1 MEQPRPFQR
10 KRTLQ
15 RRKASPQAQHAPA
28 GIKLL
33 LLRFCSLESLGNATR
48 SGAGG
53 GLKHSAVPAHL
64 GEAQPGRELFRAFPR
79 AAKSGRFQE
88 KADRG
93 VTQPGSLSVARSC
106 PPKHPKS
113 PFIHPFFATSRAIQH
128 VGAALGGKPEL
139 MPAPRV
145 GAKGLSVCLSVRGS
159 PHPRRA
165 QKRCSAAAPPALL
178 AAPAFELLPPA
189 CSTTGGKK
197 KKKVKTDPRPL
208 CRALSVVS
216 GLQTFPQYGKTSGKP
231 IPLGPAGERRCHASM
246 RVSPGCKR
254 VPENRRTAPKRWIS
268 AFSDLFADFSSLW
281 PRVVM
286 CFPGGQPWLHLP
298 APGAQGRLHP
308 YPRRCCSWGC
318 VRSPAQQGKE
328 LGDFFPLGS

>member
-1 MEQPRPFQR
+1 M
-10 KRTLQ
+10 
-15 RRKASPQAQHAPA
+15 
-28 GIKLL
+28 
-33 LLRFCSLESLGNATR
+33 
-48 SGAGG
+48 
-53 GLKHSAVPAHL
+53 PAHL

-128 VGAALGGKPEL
+128 VGAALGGKPKL

-197 KKKVKTDPRPL
+197 KKKSENRSQTPLQSPVRGVGAANLPSVWENIGEIHPARSRRGTPVPSIDAGVPGLQTGPRKQENCPQKMDFSIFRPL
-208 CRALSVVS
+208 C
-216 GLQTFPQYGKTSGKP
+216 
-231 IPLGPAGERRCHASM
+231 
-246 RVSPGCKR
+246 
-254 VPENRRTAPKRWIS
+254 
-268 AFSDLFADFSSLW
+268 
-281 PRVVM
+281 
-286 CFPGGQPWLHLP
+286 
-298 APGAQGRLHP
+298 
-308 YPRRCCSWGC
+308 
-318 VRSPAQQGKE
+318 
-328 LGDFFPLGS
+328 